1 MRHKGDIKYYSM
13 KDGREI
19 DFILDDKIAL
29 EAKETPTDSDL
40 NNLRKMAENLSI
52 TKYMLVGKN
61 NSPKFN
67 KYIWGGSIR

>member
-1 MRHKGDIKYYSM
+1 M